1 MKNKNKIKT
10 NKLPFSK
17 TTVLAARYESYI
29 VASLLFLFVWFDK
42 DVSAIAILAS
52 LSWGGYRLVQNFYI
66 WMAKNEHIMDK
77 KIEYKKLGLDCS
89 SLDEEEDLLEH
100 QDFEDENLDAIY

>member
-1 MKNKNKIKT
+1 MNQNKKKMET
-10 NKLPFSK
+10 SKLPFSK

-29 VASLLFLFVWFDK
+29 VAILLFLFVWFDK

-52 LSWGGYRLVQNFYI
+52 LSWSGYRLVQNFYI

-77 KIEYKKLGLDCS
+77 KIEYKKIGLNS
-89 SLDEEEDLLEH
+89 TELNEEEYSLEH
-100 QDFEDENLDAIY
+100 QDLENFNSY

>member
-1 MKNKNKIKT
+1 MNQKKKMEAS
-10 NKLPFSK
+10 KLPFSK

-29 VASLLFLFVWFDK
+29 VAILLFLFVWFDK

-77 KIEYKKLGLDCS
+77 KIEYKKLKLDDS
-89 SLDEEEDLLEH
+89 GLDEEEYSLEH
-100 QDFEDENLDAIY
+100 QDLENLDIY

>member
-1 MKNKNKIKT
+1 MNHEKEMKV

-17 TTVLAARYESYI
+17 TTVLAARYESYL
-29 VASLLFLFVWFDK
+29 VAIFLFLFVWFDK

-77 KIEYKKLGLDCS
+77 KIEYKKLRLDDS
-89 SLDEEEDLLEH
+89 ELDEEECSLEH
-100 QDFEDENLDAIY
+100 QDLENLDMY

>member
-1 MKNKNKIKT
+1 MKKKKNKKKMET
-10 NKLPFSK
+10 SKLPFSK

-29 VASLLFLFVWFDK
+29 VAALLFLFVWFDK

-77 KIEYKKLGLDCS
+77 KIEYKKLGLDNS
-89 SLDEEEDLLEH
+89 MLDEEEQLLEC
-100 QDFEDENLDAIY
+100 QDLDNSDM